1 MKTPRPH
8 PSLILLVLFALLA
21 VLWTPASAQ
30 TNAPT
35 DTAGLPVVASTNPPA
50 SFWDIGKQL
59 GQAVSD
65 SGLGNA
71 TNYSVAPYLTYAPKA
86 KDHYGAGVLCVYNVS
101 SYLGAGFGVDYLGSF
116 NLVSGNVTLKKDIY
130 PFRTLGFAKGTWLE
144 TTTVTPFV
152 LTGVGVPL
160 GGTGGNGGAATVIY
174 DLGGYTQFGHWLG
187 GRFGAGAC
195 YGSWSGAGPDYSVKR
210 YHLFLSWQKGF

>member
-1 MKTPRPH
+1 MKTLRPH
-8 PSLILLVLFALLA
+8 LLVLTLLA
-21 VLWTPASAQ
+21 LRLALGLTPASAQ
-30 TNAPT
+30 TPPPPADPS
-35 DTAGLPVVASTNPPA
+35 GLPAVAQTNPPA
-50 SFWDIGKQL
+50 SFWDISKQL

-65 SGLGNA
+65 SGIGNS

-86 KDHYGAGVLCVYNVS
+86 KDHYGAGVLCIYNVS
-101 SYLGAGFGVDYLGSF
+101 SYIGAGFGVDYLGSF

-130 PFRTLGFAKGTWLE
+130 PFRSVGFAKGTFLE
-144 TTTVTPFV
+144 TASVTPFV

-160 GGTGGNGGAATVIY
+160 GGTGNNGAAATVVY
-174 DLGGYTQFGHWLG
+174 DIGGYSQFGHWLG